1 MLEQFLFIRV
11 PERNR
16 MKTTEKIFN
25 AETNQETIIEREMT
39 EQEKLEFDDFLL
51 RKAAR
56 AEAESVAQ
64 AQRAAVLAKLGLT
77 PEEAQALLG

>member
-1 MLEQFLFIRV
+1 
-11 PERNR
+11 

>member
-1 MLEQFLFIRV
+1 
-11 PERNR
+11 

-77 PEEAQALLG
+77 PEEAQALLGQNNLYRYF